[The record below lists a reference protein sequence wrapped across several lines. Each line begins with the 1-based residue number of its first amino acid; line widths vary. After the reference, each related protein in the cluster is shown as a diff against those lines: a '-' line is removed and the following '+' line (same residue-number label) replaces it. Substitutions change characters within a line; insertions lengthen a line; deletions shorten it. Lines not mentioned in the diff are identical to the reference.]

1 MNNNGLS
8 SWVKTLLHLSSY
20 IIWKKHF
27 CWKAINFLMPS
38 LNNSCYNAFG
48 NRMEADNRNVYSKIK
63 KRSYPRITIFA
74 SCFDINWPFTNY
86 HMLGIVYPLW
96 FLYFTGCQHPLTI
109 FSGLSVSDFLLISSS
124 HFCVMMFKILF
135 APNQAMLRYVVHL

>member
-48 NRMEADNRNVYSKIK
+48 NRMQADNRNVYSKIK

-86 HMLGIVYPLW
+86 HMLGIVYLLW

-109 FSGLSVSDFLLISSS
+109 FFLWLVWFQVFLLVI
-124 HFCVMMFKILF
+124 FCWFLLPTSALWCLKSCLLLIK
-135 APNQAMLRYVVHL
+135 QC